1 MISQTEHRLRLSFDP
16 DYAERWK
23 ELEEERKVLI
33 KVTKSFYGQQHPM
46 FWFTILGVSIAFIAT
61 REPALIGPLMV
72 PAVMLI
78 TPIGYG
84 LYQYAA
90 KRRKLGL

>member
-1 MISQTEHRLRLSFDP
+1 MISRTEHRLRLSFDP
-16 DYAERWK
+16 DYEERWK

-33 KVTKSFYGQQHPM
+33 KVTKSFYGQQHPVL
-46 FWFTILGVSIAFIAT
+46 WFTILGVSIAFIAT